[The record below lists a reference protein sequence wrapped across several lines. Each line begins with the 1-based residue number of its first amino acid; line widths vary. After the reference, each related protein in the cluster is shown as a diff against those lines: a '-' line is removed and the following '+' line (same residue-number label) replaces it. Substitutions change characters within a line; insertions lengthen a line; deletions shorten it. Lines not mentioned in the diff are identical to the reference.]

1 MFGFVTH
8 FVSYNFICYA
18 ICDFKKV
25 LVFQIEFFFFLI
37 SWVEFWG
44 RGEEGKV
51 LPLILEGIAVITLE
65 LICKNSFRRFVL
77 STHSLCGH

>member
-8 FVSYNFICYA
+8 FVIILYA
-18 ICDFKKV
+18 MLFVILKRFWSFK
-25 LVFQIEFFFFLI
+25 LNFFFLI

>member
-1 MFGFVTH
+1 MLFVILKR
-8 FVSYNFICYA
+8 FWS
-18 ICDFKKV
+18 FK
-25 LVFQIEFFFFLI
+25 LNFFFLI